1 MLQMSS
7 VLKQHRNSRTLVY
20 KHCGRFWRSA
30 SQNMRVCVNWILMNT
45 AHCFWSKTQYGWWTQ
60 SCTWN
65 SSCHGIFSTLF
76 PGISC
81 NLPEQSPTS
90 RPSSYRDPILVIL
103 EGDRSAPQ
111 KHGLKARF
119 HVIVGFDEHG
129 ITDQKGQGLYCHN
142 FVSMDRP
149 SSCCQASSK
158 RRTQWYAWPVA
169 GIVVFKWWEMPKR
182 SHGSETIPEVSKKF
196 LDWAWIT
203 MPMGKQTHF
212 YHCKVHCAMALPLQ
226 NWLLRRK
233 KSGVKIW
240 SFVKSLRFG
249 TLCS

>member
-119 HVIVGFDEHG
+119 HVIVGFDE
-129 ITDQKGQGLYCHN
+129 
-142 FVSMDRP
+142 P
-149 SSCCQASSK
+149 
-158 RRTQWYAWPVA
+158 WYH
-169 GIVVFKWWEMPKR
+169 R
-182 SHGSETIPEVSKKF
+182 SEGARVILSQLCFHGSPF
-196 LDWAWIT
+196 LMLPGIFQAQNSVIC
-203 MPMGKQTHF
+203 MAGGRYSSVQMMGNAKTKSRIWNHPRSF
-212 YHCKVHCAMALPLQ
+212 KEIFRLGVNHHADGKTDPLLSLQSPLCNGPAIAKLTSQKEKIRCQ
-226 NWLLRRK
+226 NL
-233 KSGVKIW
+233 II
-240 SFVKSLRFG
+240 
-249 TLCS
+249 C

>member
-45 AHCFWSKTQYGWWTQ
+45 AHCFWSKTQYGWGTQ

-111 KHGLKARF
+111 KHGLKACRKRDCWF
-119 HVIVGFDEHG
+119 WWALISQIRRGKGYTVTTLFPWIALPHAARHLPSAELSDMHG
-129 ITDQKGQGLYCHN
+129 
-142 FVSMDRP
+142 R
-149 SSCCQASSK
+149 
-158 RRTQWYAWPVA
+158 WPV
-169 GIVVFKWWEMPKR
+169 
-182 SHGSETIPEVSKKF
+182 
-196 LDWAWIT
+196 
-203 MPMGKQTHF
+203 
-212 YHCKVHCAMALPLQ
+212 
-226 NWLLRRK
+226 
-233 KSGVKIW
+233 
-240 SFVKSLRFG
+240 
-249 TLCS
+249 